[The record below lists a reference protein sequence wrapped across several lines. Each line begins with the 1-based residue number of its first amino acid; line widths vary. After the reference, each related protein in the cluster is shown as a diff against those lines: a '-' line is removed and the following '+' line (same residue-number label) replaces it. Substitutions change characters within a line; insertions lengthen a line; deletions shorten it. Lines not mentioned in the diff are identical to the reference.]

1 MPIIFWIWSFPY
13 LFHLMCHF
21 QKTSNFWH
29 EALSMNYSKSLESS
43 INIGSSIIFRG
54 IFGITLERI
63 DPWATYSA
71 MSASYIKVDTWSKNF
86 LASRLSFVNCPF
98 MLQSLVSWKM
108 NLQIKAM
115 KVIFNSLCEHKILG
129 YILPSSLETW
139 KKLSKRAL
147 F

>member
-13 LFHLMCHF
+13 LFHFMCHF

-54 IFGITLERI
+54 IFWHNFGKNRSLGHLL
-63 DPWATYSA
+63 YSA
-71 MSASYIKVDTWSKNF
+71 MSASYIKVDAWSKNF

-115 KVIFNSLCEHKILG
+115 KVIFNSLCEHKIFG
-129 YILPSSLETW
+129 YILPSSLE
-139 KKLSKRAL
+139 R
-147 F
+147 